1 MASAMIK
8 TVKNFLS
15 PDECATLNKIA
26 KQGVEEGWV
35 SVGVNGKDK
44 AYTKRYTSRMH
55 MDNAEYPQVV
65 RDIATKVRQFAGVD
79 EFPII
84 TGHGKDGVV
93 VSVTFKG
100 GEVYSHKDPRSLMGM
115 PTYRCNVLTQAN
127 EDGCDLYVGGEK
139 VDLSVGD
146 LHCYMVSEIEH
157 YVTEAKGDTP
167 RIMWMFG
174 AHIPTERLGENL

>member
-1 MASAMIK
+1 MINV
-8 TVKNFLS
+8 VKNFLS
-15 PDECATLNKIA
+15 ADECATLNKIA
-26 KQGVEEGWV
+26 EQGIKEGWV
-35 SVGVNGKDK
+35 SLGVNRKDY
-44 AYTKRYTSRMH
+44 AYKKRYTSRMH
-55 MDNAEYPQVV
+55 MAKAEYPEVV
-65 RDIATKVRQFAGVD
+65 RDISKKVRTFVGIN

-84 TGHGKDGVV
+84 DGHGKDGVV

-174 AHIPTERLGENL
+174 AHIPTERLGEYL